1 MADPTARFVLSAHD
15 STGAAFRSA
24 DKNLQQFR
32 RSAMGVRNL
41 LGSFGIVFSA
51 RAFAGWIKGSLDAT
65 DAVGEQRQAVE
76 SAQQALAA
84 FRKSSDSLAESIAV
98 GLTPAINGLAITM
111 KALRQTFAPTEPELF
126 ENEIARIET
135 EISRLAKGLV
145 AFEEGKFWHRIFFDE
160 KIAAASRT
168 EIERLRVELQKLY
181 DERDARA
188 NKPSSPAQD
197 FESMWRNLQAEL
209 SIYET
214 IEKERA
220 ALLQRT
226 QAEEVATENMLFDL
240 FKDIEAEKLK
250 IRQDEFE
257 SMWQNLSAELEIY
270 DEIAEAAKKS
280 AKESSS
286 AFNEFAVD
294 LGQSG
299 KAAFADFLADGEF
312 KFRDFLKRMA
322 AEFAASQI
330 FSALGTAFGGP
341 ATFLGSLFGG
351 SRAMTGPVEAGKIYK
366 VHRGEAF
373 FAPGE
378 DGRVGR
384 MREQSPGQS
393 LTINI
398 DTINADDAIGVRR
411 AVQDGVIEAVKI
423 SEAKTFGMFKSAQR
437 PSIA

>member
-226 QAEEVATENMLFDL
+226 QAEEVATETMLFDL
-240 FKDIEAEKLK
+240 FRDIEAEKLK

-257 SMWQNLSAELEIY
+257 SMWTNLSAELEIY

-280 AKESSS
+280 AKESADAYNDFAVSMGQGLRS
-286 AFNEFAVD
+286 AFSQFI
-294 LGQSG
+294 
-299 KAAFADFLADGEF
+299 ADGEF
-312 KFRDFLKRMA
+312 KFRNFLQSMA
-322 AEFAASQI
+322 AELATSAI
-330 FSALGTAFGGP
+330 FSAFAGLAGGP
-341 ATFLGSLFGG
+341 TTFLGQLFGG

-384 MREQSPGQS
+384 MREGTAGPSVTVVQNNDFRGTDPSAAARIAQALERNKQQTKAEIAELIRRGRFSP
-393 LTINI
+393 
-398 DTINADDAIGVRR
+398 A
-411 AVQDGVIEAVKI
+411 
-423 SEAKTFGMFKSAQR
+423 
-437 PSIA
+437 